1 MPPGFTIINSP
12 FQFHLNS
19 RLYNRF
25 QFSFYAPFVL
35 FLGKPSWFWSVP
47 SVLYS
52 FSFAFLF
59 PSDCRIM
66 EYFQNEDLEC
76 DIDDFYNLDDFEH
89 DDLFAWASRFQTI
102 FFFFYL
108 FQIFYV
114 PHLRHQDG
122 VAMACGCVI
131 LFFLYIRSIRD
142 SSEGMEKD
150 CEKGNAYKW
159 RRRGSVSKIA
169 TEFNTRLVKSTI
181 VHFQDCLQME
191 MENAYLQL
199 CVQECLQLDKGNA
212 FYAFQFN
219 TRLVKSTIVHFQL
232 ENLPISHYFSYFSID
247 LLFDAILIP

>member
-122 VAMACGCVI
+122 VEASVI
-131 LFFLYIRSIRD
+131 LA
-142 SSEGMEKD
+142 
-150 CEKGNAYKW
+150 KGWKRIAYKW
-159 RRRGSVSKIA
+159 RRELLIANFVIARREMLTNGEGVDHA